1 MWYEL
6 LDKLLTIITFNLKHP
21 ALIGWRKWKWKL
33 LSCVQLF
40 ATPWTIYSPWNPPG
54 QNTGVGSLSLL
65 QGILPTQ
72 GSHPGV
78 THCRWILYQLSQ
90 QGSSGWRM
98 LLKRWFTSS
107 LFNLLATHHTHW
119 GERPGA
125 GLAVGELSAGRGGA
139 FTIHF
144 FLTKNP
150 LSSFPLYQMILV
162 TYSKKSWSL

>member
-1 MWYEL
+1 MFQSFSLRGKE
-6 LDKLLTIITFNLKHP
+6 TGAFNLKHP

-54 QNTGVGSLSLL
+54 QNTGVGSFSLL
-65 QGILPTQ
+65 QGIFPTQ
-72 GSHPGV
+72 GSNPGV
-78 THCRWILYQLSQ
+78 THCRRILYQLSQ

-98 LLKRWFTSS
+98 LLKGDSP
-107 LFNLLATHHTHW
+107 LACSTCWPRTTHTEGRDQSWSGCW
-119 GERPGA
+119 GTVCRA
-125 GLAVGELSAGRGGA
+125 WWCFYYTL
-139 FTIHF
+139 

-150 LSSFPLYQMILV
+150 LSSFPSYQTILV